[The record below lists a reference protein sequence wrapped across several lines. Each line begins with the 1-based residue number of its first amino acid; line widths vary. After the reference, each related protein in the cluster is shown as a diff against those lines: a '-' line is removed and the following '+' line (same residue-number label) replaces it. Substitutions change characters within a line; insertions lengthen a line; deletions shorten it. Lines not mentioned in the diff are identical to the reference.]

1 MNGHGSSS
9 AIVIMKA
16 IDELLAAADWTQ
28 SRAEEVANSVSHGLG
43 LAAALIAAPFLIITA
58 ARQANPFFL
67 LGTILFVL
75 TILLLYLCSTIYHAW
90 PQTRLKCV
98 LQLIDH
104 SAIFLLIAGTYSP
117 FTLGPLR
124 GPCGWAIFALIWIM
138 AIGGVLLK
146 MRSGL
151 RRKKLSLSLYVGMGW
166 LILIVIRPLAGA
178 VPVETLVW
186 LFAGGVAYTGG
197 VIFFVKERMRFNHF
211 VWHLFVLAG
220 TLCHFCAVLSCAA

>member
-1 MNGHGSSS
+1 
-9 AIVIMKA
+9 VKA
-16 IDELLAAADWTQ
+16 IDELFAAPDWTQ

-43 LAAALIAAPFLIITA
+43 LAGALIAAPFLVTA
-58 ARQANPFFL
+58 AARHENALFL
-67 LGTILFVL
+67 VGTILFVVSM
-75 TILLLYLCSTIYHAW
+75 LLLYLCSTAYHAW
-90 PQTRLKCV
+90 PRTRLKCV
-98 LQLIDH
+98 LQVIDH

-124 GPCGWAIFALIWIM
+124 GPWGWAIFALIWIL
-138 AIGGVLLK
+138 ALGGVLLK
-146 MRSGL
+146 LRSGL

-166 LILIVIRPLAGA
+166 LILIAIRPLAGA

-197 VIFFVKERMRFNHF
+197 IIFFVNERVRFNHF

>member
-1 MNGHGSSS
+1 
-9 AIVIMKA
+9 MKA
-16 IDELLAAADWTQ
+16 IDELFAEPDWTQ

-43 LAAALIAAPFLIITA
+43 LAAALIAGPFLVLTA
-58 ARQANPFFL
+58 ARQENALFL
-67 LGTILFVL
+67 VGTILFVVTML
-75 TILLLYLCSTIYHAW
+75 FLYLCSTAYHAW

-98 LQLIDH
+98 LQVIDH

-124 GPCGWAIFALIWIM
+124 GPWGWTIFALIWMM
-138 AIGGVLLK
+138 AIFGVLLK
-146 MRSGL
+146 LLRGL
-151 RRKKLSLSLYVGMGW
+151 GRKKLSLSLYVGMGW
-166 LILIVIRPLAGA
+166 LILIAIRPLAGS
-178 VPVETLVW
+178 VTGETLVW

-197 VIFFVKERMRFNHF
+197 VIFFVNERVRFNHF

>member
-1 MNGHGSSS
+1 
-9 AIVIMKA
+9 MKA
-16 IDELLAAADWTQ
+16 IDELFAAPDWTQ

-43 LAAALIAAPFLIITA
+43 LAAALIAAPFLLIVA
-58 ARQANPFFL
+58 ARQENALFL
-67 LGTILFVL
+67 LGTILFVA
-75 TILLLYLCSTIYHAW
+75 TMLLLYLCSTAYHAW
-90 PQTRLKCV
+90 PQTRLKSV
-98 LQLIDH
+98 LQVIDH
-104 SAIFLLIAGTYSP
+104 AAIFLLIAGTYSP

-124 GPCGWAIFALIWIM
+124 GPWGWVVFALIWTM

-146 MRSGL
+146 LRSGL
-151 RRKKLSLSLYVGMGW
+151 RRKRLSLFLYIGMGW

-197 VIFFVKERMRFNHF
+197 IIFFVNERVRFNHF